1 MNDREYDRNLDKEWI
16 MYIYIYILKNLG
28 QREPTSKRTY
38 IDLDRFVIEFLSI
51 QWSLVIILIKK
62 CFTSLT
68 YSFSTAKALH
78 FNEILGAFFIKQTVF
93 RRKIYRS
100 MKSLWLKHIMFK
112 KRK

>member
-51 QWSLVIILIKK
+51 
-62 CFTSLT
+62 
-68 YSFSTAKALH
+68 
-78 FNEILGAFFIKQTVF
+78 
-93 RRKIYRS
+93 
-100 MKSLWLKHIMFK
+100 
-112 KRK
+112 